1 MNNEFLNNLW
11 PYSVLMAVIL
21 WAFLI
26 LRLVF
31 GVIKKKTDIVKST
44 IKYLINTLLFLFDA
58 YVYFSFFIV
67 VQAPIGETR
76 DDSIRMLNQWVK
88 DDSLEWLYWGMAI
101 TLILAIFNYLYQI
114 KIERIKSV
122 SLIIILAI
130 LDLLI
135 ILYGI
140 FLGSYTAIQGLTE
153 EINRHTF

>member
-67 VQAPIGETR
+67 VQTPIGETR